1 MNAHKK
7 LPDSF
12 YKMLIE
18 LLSEE
23 KESLSSLRLNLKKQY
38 ETLLENR
45 LNDFWQI
52 LEEQKALVCEANQKD
67 SLREQR
73 LTEKFFDF
81 KEYSL
86 SDFIHIAPSQYK
98 NKLESL
104 KTDFDC
110 LIEKIE
116 KLRNRNRLMI
126 GKSLE
131 FVQNQMQFFYD
142 LNRTNYSP
150 EGKIESNN
158 YSIFNRQV

>member
-1 MNAHKK
+1 MNTPEK

-12 YKMLIE
+12 YKMLID

-52 LEEQKALVCEANQKD
+52 LEEQKALVWEANQKD
-67 SLREQR
+67 VLREKT
-73 LTEKFFDF
+73 LKEKFFDF

-86 SDFIHIAPSQYK
+86 SDLIHIAPSPYK
-98 NKLESL
+98 NKLEAL
-104 KTDFDC
+104 KTDFDG

-116 KLRNRNRLMI
+116 KLRNRNQLMI

-150 EGKIESNN
+150 AGKIESNN
-158 YSIFNRQV
+158 FSIFNRQV